1 MKTRAL
7 RLLQRARL
15 LGPAYRGWES
25 MQALRGRARPPAADG
40 LPVPPAQLR
49 VRVAG
54 TADVGWFL
62 QGGRLGADG
71 VRDALARHGVR
82 IDELDALLDFGCG
95 CGRVTRNWA
104 HLDGP
109 AVAGSDHDE
118 AAVHWCRRNLPF
130 ARFEVN
136 DLGPPLAFADER
148 FELVYALS
156 VFTHLTEELQLA
168 WMDELR
174 RVLQPGGFLLLSVH
188 GVSYRERLSGRERE
202 RFDAGRVVVRW
213 EDVAG
218 TNLCSAFHPAEYVR
232 GVLARGFEFVEHAPE
247 GAKGNPRQDLVLLRR
262 PR

>member
-1 MKTRAL
+1 VKTQAL

-25 MQALRGRARPPAADG
+25 VQALRDRGTPAAADG
-40 LPVPPAQLR
+40 LPVPPAALR

-54 TADVGWFL
+54 TADVAWFL
-62 QGGRLGADG
+62 QGGRLGADS
-71 VRDALARHGVR
+71 VRDALERHGARVE
-82 IDELDALLDFGCG
+82 DLGGLLDFGCG

-109 AVAGSDHDE
+109 SVTGSDHDG
-118 AAVHWCRRNLPF
+118 AAVEWCRRNLPF

-136 DLGPPLAFADER
+136 GLGPPFAFADGT
-148 FELVYALS
+148 FDLVYALS

-174 RVLQPGGFLLLSVH
+174 RVLRPGGFLLLSVH
-188 GVSYRERLSGRERE
+188 GASYRERLSDAELE

-213 EDVAG
+213 EGVAG
-218 TNLCSAFHPAEYVR
+218 TNLCSAFHPAAYVHD
-232 GVLARGFEFVEHAPE
+232 VLARGFEFVEHAPE
-247 GAKGNPRQDLVLLRR
+247 GAKGNPHQDLVLLRR
-262 PR
+262 L